1 MEMTDGAPV
10 TYAAAIQAALREEMQ
25 RDPQVMLL
33 GEEADDRATGAMA
46 LLGDLAAEFGPER
59 VLALPTAPSAMMGA
73 AVGAAL
79 AGLRPVVTLSV
90 ADLLAGAFTAITEA
104 AAKLHWRTAGARRVP
119 LVIRCA
125 AGAGS
130 VANPWRAQLPET
142 WFMGVPGL
150 KIVLPA
156 TPFDAKGLLKT
167 AIRDDNPVLFL
178 EHHYL
183 YRRLREPL
191 PEAEYTLPIGQAEVR
206 RAGDHLTLI
215 AYGATLYHAL
225 DAADVLANEG
235 ISAEVLDLRTLAP
248 LDLATIAAS
257 VQHTHRALIAHEA
270 SQTGGVGAEI
280 AAQLAAVCFSELRA
294 PVMRVAAPDVPHP
307 ASPALAAAYQ
317 PDASRIAQAA
327 RVLVA
332 T

>member
-10 TYAAAIQAALREEMQ
+10 TYAGAIQAALREEME
-25 RDPQVMLL
+25 RDPQVILL

-46 LLGDLAAEFGPER
+46 LLGDLAADFGPER
-59 VLALPTAPSAMMGA
+59 VLALPTAPSAMLGA

-79 AGLRPVVTLSV
+79 SGLRPVVTLSV
-90 ADLLAGAFTAITEA
+90 ADLLAGAFNPITEA
-104 AAKLHWRTAGARRVP
+104 AAKLHWRTAGALHVP

-130 VANPWRAQLPET
+130 VANPWRAQSPET

-150 KIVLPA
+150 KIVMPA
-156 TPFDAKGLLKT
+156 TPYDAKGLLKS

-191 PEAEYTLPIGQAEVR
+191 PAEEYTLPIGQAEVR
-206 RAGDHLTLI
+206 RAGDDLTII
-215 AYGATLYHAL
+215 AYGATLYQAL
-225 DAADVLANEG
+225 EAAEMLASDG
-235 ISAEVLDLRTLAP
+235 ISAEVIDLRTLAP
-248 LDLATIAAS
+248 LDLATITDF
-257 VQHTHRALIAHEA
+257 VRHTHRVLIAHEA
-270 SQTGGVGAEI
+270 TQTGGPGAEI
-280 AAQLAAVCFSELRA
+280 AAQIAAQCFADLRA
-294 PVMRVAAPDVPHP
+294 PVVRISAPDVPHP

-317 PDASRIAQAA
+317 PDATRIAEAA
-327 RVLVA
+327 RALL
-332 T
+332 